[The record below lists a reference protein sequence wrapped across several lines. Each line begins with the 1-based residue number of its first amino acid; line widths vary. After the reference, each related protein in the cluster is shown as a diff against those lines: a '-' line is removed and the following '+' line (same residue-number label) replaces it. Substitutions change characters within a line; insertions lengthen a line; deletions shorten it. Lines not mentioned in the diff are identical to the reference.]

1 MGFGVL
7 VARAATSD
15 ESSSPK
21 PAAAC
26 ARSLFFN
33 FQGIKDSRDQ
43 EVPVWH
49 VPDSPVFFFEE
60 GMTIDADGAPN
71 TYNADNTGIDDL
83 SNAGEPGNWG
93 ALAVD
98 PDGEPFIQGADDPFP
113 GYYVSMTAL
122 ADRTKR
128 INDPR
133 RYVDASK
140 IPYIVLPH
148 SVAQQAGA
156 NLGDFGVVVNLRNGK
171 VSNAIFADIGTMGEG
186 SVALADNLGIFS
198 DARRGGT
205 RDGLLYMIFGG
216 SGNGKPR
223 SNDEINE
230 QASTLLQSFG
240 GMERATSCSADLAA
254 AR

>member
-1 MGFGVL
+1 
-7 VARAATSD
+7 
-15 ESSSPK
+15 
-21 PAAAC
+21 
-26 ARSLFFN
+26 
-33 FQGIKDSRDQ
+33 
-43 EVPVWH
+43 
-49 VPDSPVFFFEE
+49 VFFFEE

-71 TYNADNTGIDDL
+71 TYNPDNTGIDDL

-98 PDGEPFIQGADDPFP
+98 HDGVPFIQGDDDPFP

-122 ADRTKR
+122 ADRTKS

-133 RYVDASK
+133 RYVDASR

-148 SVAQQAGA
+148 SVAEQGGA
-156 NLGDFGVVVNLRNGK
+156 SLGDFGVVINLRNGK

-205 RDGLLYMIFGG
+205 RDGVLYMIFGG

-223 SNDEINE
+223 SNEEIDD
-230 QASTLLQSFG
+230 QVASLLHAFG
-240 GMERATSCSADLAA
+240 GTERVLSCSASLAA
-254 AR
+254 TAGTPSF